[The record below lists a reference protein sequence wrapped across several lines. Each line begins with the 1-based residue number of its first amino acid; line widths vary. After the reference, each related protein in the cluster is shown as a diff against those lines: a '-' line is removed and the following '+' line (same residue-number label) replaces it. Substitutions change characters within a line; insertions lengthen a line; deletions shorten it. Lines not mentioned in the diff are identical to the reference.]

1 MLHKLS
7 LVSVVLLVS
16 GSLAMLPTRTLAQ
29 TATVDGSETTSN
41 LVETPERRAAES
53 PDASQLAIAPENES
67 QPVAAT
73 AEPPTKRRS
82 TMPCR
87 IFFTPAMDQ

>member
-7 LVSVVLLVS
+7 LASVVLLVS
-16 GSLAMLPTRTLAQ
+16 GSLAIVPIRTLAQ
-29 TATVDGSETTSN
+29 TATVDASEAPSN
-41 LVETPERRAAES
+41 FVEPQERRAAES
-53 PDASQLAIAPENES
+53 PDAAKLAIATEQDS
-67 QPVAAT
+67 QAAAAP

-87 IFFTPAMDQ
+87 IFFTPSMDQ